1 MSVARCY
8 WHYREL
14 VSMANT
20 PSVTVAIK
28 GNTRVINAAR
38 EIVQEDLSA
47 QGKGKRIVSA
57 LRATTPNLT
66 EVTADMLKDLRA
78 LLTDE
83 ILRAK
88 PSWKSPGG
96 DSDKAK
102 ATRKA
107 NQAKVRVTAQRI
119 MTSILA
125 AFRDAGIT
133 YPQPVK
139 RASAPKPADTT
150 VTANTTDDA
159 SEDASGRTRKSDA
172 EATVERAIVQCAD
185 DAAKII
191 ASLRKVITSS
201 LAKEDYVTVIAACNR
216 IMKVQDAE

>member
-1 MSVARCY
+1 MATVQN
-8 WHYREL
+8 
-14 VSMANT
+14 VSI
-20 PSVTVAIK
+20 VIK
-28 GNTRVINAAR
+28 GNTRVVNAAR

-57 LRATTPNLT
+57 LRATTPDLT
-66 EVTADMLKDLRA
+66 EVTADTIKDLRA

-96 DSDKAK
+96 DTDKAK

-133 YPQPVK
+133 YPLPAK
-139 RASAPKPADTT
+139 RIVTPKTTDTT
-150 VTANTTDDA
+150 DTTDTGSD
-159 SEDASGRTRKSDA
+159 SEDSSGRTRKADA
-172 EATVERAIVQCAD
+172 EATVERAIVQCSD
-185 DAAKII
+185 DASKIV
-191 ASLRKVITSS
+191 AALRKVITAS
-201 LAKEDYVTVIAACNR
+201 LTKDDYVTVIAACNR